1 MNGRVLLGLLCIV
14 FSINISAKSRN
25 VPASQRDM
33 QLKEL
38 LLIFS
43 DTQQPEVGTEAER
56 YLHIKGMKWLHN
68 TIKNKENVYNTSK
81 IKLKI
86 LKDSEITI
94 SGRNGYV
101 DSINLSDSEPNQKFK
116 KILEANLGKD
126 VVKELVG
133 CRSEF
138 IPTEKAY
145 QISFKDRA
153 VIYVN
158 ADANFDS
165 EPFMSPLYTLFQFSL
180 TRPSHWKC

>member
-14 FSINISAKSRN
+14 FSIDISAKPRN
-25 VPASQRDM
+25 VPASQRNM

-56 YLHIKGMKWLHN
+56 YNIKGMKWQYGN
-68 TIKNKENVYNTSK
+68 IKKEKNMYNSSR
-81 IKLKI
+81 IKVKI

-94 SGRNGYV
+94 SGRNGYI

-116 KILEANLGKD
+116 KILEANLGKG

-138 IPTEKAY
+138 IQTEKAY

-165 EPFMSPLYTLFQFSL
+165 EPFMSPLYTLFSL

>member
-14 FSINISAKSRN
+14 FSIDISAKPRN
-25 VPASQRDM
+25 VPASQRNM

-56 YLHIKGMKWLHN
+56 YNIKGMKWQYGN
-68 TIKNKENVYNTSK
+68 IKKEKNMYNSSR
-81 IKLKI
+81 IKVKN

-94 SGRNGYV
+94 SGRNGYI

-116 KILEANLGKD
+116 KILEANLSKG

>member
-14 FSINISAKSRN
+14 FSIDISAKPRN
-25 VPASQRDM
+25 VPASQRNM

-56 YLHIKGMKWLHN
+56 YNIRGMKWQYGN
-68 TIKNKENVYNTSK
+68 IKKEKNMYNSSR
-81 IKLKI
+81 IKVKI

-94 SGRNGYV
+94 SGRNGYI

-116 KILEANLGKD
+116 KILEANLGKG

-138 IPTEKAY
+138 IQTEKAY

>member
-14 FSINISAKSRN
+14 FSIDISAKPRN
-25 VPASQRDM
+25 VPASQRNM

-56 YLHIKGMKWLHN
+56 YNIKGMKWQYGN
-68 TIKNKENVYNTSK
+68 IKKEKNMYNSSR
-81 IKLKI
+81 IKVKN

-94 SGRNGYV
+94 SGRNGYL

-116 KILEANLGKD
+116 KILEANLGKG

>member
-14 FSINISAKSRN
+14 FSIDISAKPRN
-25 VPASQRDM
+25 VPASQRNL

-56 YLHIKGMKWLHN
+56 YNIKGMKWQYGN
-68 TIKNKENVYNTSK
+68 IKKEKNMYNSSR
-81 IKLKI
+81 IKVKI

-94 SGRNGYV
+94 SGRNGYI

-116 KILEANLGKD
+116 KILEANLGKG

-138 IPTEKAY
+138 IQTEKAY

>member
-14 FSINISAKSRN
+14 FSIDISAKPRN
-25 VPASQRDM
+25 VPASQRNM

-56 YLHIKGMKWLHN
+56 YNIKGMKWQYGN
-68 TIKNKENVYNTSK
+68 IKKEKNMYNSSR
-81 IKLKI
+81 IKVKI

-94 SGRNGYV
+94 SGRNGYI

-138 IPTEKAY
+138 IQTEKAY

>member
-1 MNGRVLLGLLCIV
+1 M
-14 FSINISAKSRN
+14 
-25 VPASQRDM
+25 
-33 QLKEL
+33 
-38 LLIFS
+38 
-43 DTQQPEVGTEAER
+43 
-56 YLHIKGMKWLHN
+56 
-68 TIKNKENVYNTSK
+68 YNSSK

-94 SGRNGYV
+94 SGRNGYI

-138 IPTEKAY
+138 IQTEKAY

>member
-14 FSINISAKSRN
+14 FSIDISAKPRN
-25 VPASQRDM
+25 VPASQRNM

-56 YLHIKGMKWLHN
+56 YNIRGMKWQYGN
-68 TIKNKENVYNTSK
+68 IKKEKNMYNSSR
-81 IKLKI
+81 IKVKI

-94 SGRNGYV
+94 SGRNGYI
-101 DSINLSDSEPNQKFK
+101 DLINLSDSEPNQKFK
-116 KILEANLGKD
+116 KILEANLGKG

-138 IPTEKAY
+138 IQTEKAY

>member
-14 FSINISAKSRN
+14 FSIDISAKPRN
-25 VPASQRDM
+25 APASQRNM

-56 YLHIKGMKWLHN
+56 YNIKGMKWQYGN
-68 TIKNKENVYNTSK
+68 IKKEKNMYNSSR
-81 IKLKI
+81 IKVKI

-94 SGRNGYV
+94 SGRNGYI

-116 KILEANLGKD
+116 KILEANLGKG

-138 IPTEKAY
+138 IQTEKAY

>member
-14 FSINISAKSRN
+14 FSIDISAKPRN
-25 VPASQRDM
+25 APASQRNM

-86 LKDSEITI
+86 LRI
-94 SGRNGYV
+94 
-101 DSINLSDSEPNQKFK
+101 
-116 KILEANLGKD
+116 
-126 VVKELVG
+126 VK
-133 CRSEF
+133 
-138 IPTEKAY
+138 
-145 QISFKDRA
+145 
-153 VIYVN
+153 
-158 ADANFDS
+158 
-165 EPFMSPLYTLFQFSL
+165 
-180 TRPSHWKC
+180 

>member
-14 FSINISAKSRN
+14 FSIDISAKPRN

-43 DTQQPEVGTEAER
+43 DTQQLEVGTEAER
-56 YLHIKGMKWLHN
+56 YNIKGMKWQYGN
-68 TIKNKENVYNTSK
+68 IKKEKNMYNSSK

-94 SGRNGYV
+94 SGRNGYI

-116 KILEANLGKD
+116 KILEANLGKG

>member
-14 FSINISAKSRN
+14 FSIDISAKPRN
-25 VPASQRDM
+25 VPASQRNM

-56 YLHIKGMKWLHN
+56 YNIKGMKWQYGN
-68 TIKNKENVYNTSK
+68 IKKEKNMYNSSR
-81 IKLKI
+81 IKVKI

-94 SGRNGYV
+94 SGRNGYI

-116 KILEANLGKD
+116 KILEANLGKG

-138 IPTEKAY
+138 IQTEKAY

>member
-1 MNGRVLLGLLCIV
+1 MNRKLLLGLLCIV
-14 FSINISAKSRN
+14 FSIDISAKTRN
-25 VPASQRDM
+25 VPVSQSNM

-43 DTQQPEVGTEAER
+43 DTKQPEVGTEADR
-56 YLHIKGMKWLHN
+56 YHIKGMKWQYGNLKKEKN
-68 TIKNKENVYNTSK
+68 MYNSSRIKVKT
-81 IKLKI
+81 
-86 LKDSEITI
+86 LKDSEVII
-94 SGRNGYV
+94 HGRDGYIN
-101 DSINLSDSEPNQKFK
+101 SIDLSSSYPNKQFK
-116 KILEANLGKD
+116 KILEANLGKG

-145 QISFKDRA
+145 QISFKNRA

>member
-1 MNGRVLLGLLCIV
+1 MNGRVLLGLLCVV
-14 FSINISAKSRN
+14 FSIDISAKPRN

-81 IKLKI
+81 IKLKN
-86 LKDSEITI
+86 LKDSEVII
-94 SGRNGYV
+94 HGRDGYIN
-101 DSINLSDSEPNQKFK
+101 SIDLSSSHPNKQFK
-116 KILEANLGKD
+116 KILEANLGKG

>member
-14 FSINISAKSRN
+14 FSIDISAKPRN
-25 VPASQRDM
+25 VPASQRNM

-56 YLHIKGMKWLHN
+56 YNIKGMKWQYGN
-68 TIKNKENVYNTSK
+68 IKKEKNMYNSSK

-94 SGRNGYV
+94 SGRNGYI

-116 KILEANLGKD
+116 KILEANVGKG

>member
-14 FSINISAKSRN
+14 FSIDISAKPRN
-25 VPASQRDM
+25 VPASQRNM

-56 YLHIKGMKWLHN
+56 YNIKGMKWQYGN
-68 TIKNKENVYNTSK
+68 IKKEKNMYNSSK

-94 SGRNGYV
+94 SGRNGYI

-138 IPTEKAY
+138 IQTEKAY

>member
-14 FSINISAKSRN
+14 FSIDISAKPRN
-25 VPASQRDM
+25 VPASQRNM

-56 YLHIKGMKWLHN
+56 YNIKGMKWQYGN
-68 TIKNKENVYNTSK
+68 IKKEKNMYNSSK

-94 SGRNGYV
+94 SGRNGYI

-116 KILEANLGKD
+116 KILEANLGKG

-138 IPTEKAY
+138 IQTEKAY

>member
-14 FSINISAKSRN
+14 FSIDISAKPRN
-25 VPASQRDM
+25 VPASQRNM

-56 YLHIKGMKWLHN
+56 YNIKGMKWQYGN
-68 TIKNKENVYNTSK
+68 IKKEKNMYNSSR
-81 IKLKI
+81 IKVKN

-94 SGRNGYV
+94 SGRNGYI

-116 KILEANLGKD
+116 KILEANLGKG

>member
-1 MNGRVLLGLLCIV
+1 MNRKLLLGLLGII
-14 FSINISAKSRN
+14 FSIDISAKTRN
-25 VPASQRDM
+25 ISTSQSDM

-68 TIKNKENVYNTSK
+68 TIKNKEYVYNTSK

-94 SGRNGYV
+94 SGRNGYI

-138 IPTEKAY
+138 IQTEKAY

>member
-14 FSINISAKSRN
+14 FSIDISAKPRN
-25 VPASQRDM
+25 VPASQRNM

-56 YLHIKGMKWLHN
+56 YNIKGMKWQYGN
-68 TIKNKENVYNTSK
+68 IKKEKNMYNSSR
-81 IKLKI
+81 IKVKI

-94 SGRNGYV
+94 SGRNGYI

-116 KILEANLGKD
+116 KILEANLGKGA
-126 VVKELVG
+126 VKELVG

-138 IPTEKAY
+138 IQTEKAY